1 MMHAF
6 GLLILCLT
14 RYFSFKHKDE
24 ILCKTI
30 FGEKHLI
37 NLPFFGS
44 KSNGRTFLVES
55 TQGNNSIIHK
65 GVGDYNGLVK
75 PDHGKLSKINRE
87 GEDYKG
93 HAKSEYG
100 GDYNEN
106 SEGNSKGLQHKVY
119 SELQVLGACWAS

>member
-1 MMHAF
+1 MMLAF

-44 KSNGRTFLVES
+44 KSIGRTFLVES
-55 TQGNNSIIHK
+55 KQGKLSKTNRE
-65 GVGDYNGLVK
+65 GEDYNSLVK

-87 GEDYKG
+87 GEDFNG
-93 HAKSEYG
+93 HDKSEYG

-106 SEGNSKGLQHKVY
+106 SEGNSKGLQYKVY
-119 SELQVLGACWAS
+119 SEL

>member
-1 MMHAF
+1 MRSYVKQY
-6 GLLILCLT
+6 LE
-14 RYFSFKHKDE
+14 K
-24 ILCKTI
+24 
-30 FGEKHLI
+30 KHLI

-44 KSNGRTFLVES
+44 KSIGRTFLVES
-55 TQGNNSIIHK
+55 KQGNNSIIQLQK
-65 GVGDYNGLVK
+65 GGGDYNGLVK

>member
-1 MMHAF
+1 MMLAF

-44 KSNGRTFLVES
+44 KSIGRTFLVES
-55 TQGNNSIIHK
+55 KQ
-65 GVGDYNGLVK
+65 
-75 PDHGKLSKINRE
+75 GKLSKINQE
-87 GEDYKG
+87 GEDYNG